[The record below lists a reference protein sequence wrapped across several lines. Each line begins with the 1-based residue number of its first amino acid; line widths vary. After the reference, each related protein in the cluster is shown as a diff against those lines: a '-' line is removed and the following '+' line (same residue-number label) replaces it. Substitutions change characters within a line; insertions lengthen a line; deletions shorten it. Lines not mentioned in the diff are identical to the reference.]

1 MFEWIASPE
10 AWVALATLM
19 ALEIVLG
26 IDNIIF
32 ISILVGR
39 LPEKQRAKA
48 RKIGLS
54 LAMGTRLL
62 LLFSLAWV
70 MGLVEPLFIAFGNE
84 ISGRDIILVIGGL
97 FLLAKSTHEIHG
109 SFEIQEAS
117 KAQLVASG
125 FISILIQIAILD
137 VVFSLDSVITAVGL
151 VDHLSIMVIAIV
163 ASVGVML
170 VAAKPIGDFVDANPT
185 IKMLA
190 LSFLMLIGFTL
201 IAEGFDV
208 HIPKGYVYFAM
219 AFSFV
224 VEMLNIKIRNRRAKA
239 VETIQLA
246 KKITE
251 DENA

>member
-246 KKITE
+246 KK
-251 DENA
+251 NH